1 MRDLKPFITER
12 DGVPVTTSRAV
23 AEQFGKS
30 HKHVLEAIDNLTA
43 QLINAD
49 QELTEPKN
57 RLSTSLS
64 EEAKEEAIAFANSN
78 FEASEYRDSTG
89 RTLPEYLL
97 TRDGFTLLAMGFTGA
112 KALQFKVAYIN
123 AFNRMEMLLR
133 GGISSTALQSIENRL
148 QALEKTAGEGS
159 PEALDKVSEQFL
171 EALQRAIDEGRY
183 ILKPRFKNYDVEPSK
198 VLGLED
204 IGFIAIKTM
213 LAFKLYK
220 EAVKKPLKRLAL
232 WGVLEQSGI
241 NQRRGIVNI
250 KGNKY
255 SVIYIPS
262 DKLKS

>member
-49 QELTEPKN
+49 QGLNEPNFRLVNEEIKDFAELNFTLYEYTDAKG
-57 RLSTSLS
+57 
-64 EEAKEEAIAFANSN
+64 EA
-78 FEASEYRDSTG
+78 R
-89 RTLPEYLL
+89 PEYLL

-133 GGISSTALQSIENRL
+133 GGLSSNALQSIEHRL

-171 EALQRAIDEGRY
+171 EALKRAIDEGRY

-204 IGFIAIKTM
+204 NGFIAIKTM
-213 LAFKLYK
+213 LAYKLYK

-241 NQRRGIVNI
+241 NRRRGIVNI

-262 DKLKS
+262 DKLHSREG

>member
-43 QLINAD
+43 QLISAD
-49 QELTEPKN
+49 QELNEPKN
-57 RLSTSLS
+57 RLVN
-64 EEAKEEAIAFANSN
+64 EEIKDFAELNFTLYEYTDAKGEK
-78 FEASEYRDSTG
+78 R
-89 RTLPEYLL
+89 PEYLL

-133 GGISSTALQSIENRL
+133 GGLSSNALQSIEHRL

-204 IGFIAIKTM
+204 NGFIAIKTM
-213 LAFKLYK
+213 LSYKLYK

-241 NQRRGIVNI
+241 NRRRGIVNI

-262 DKLKS
+262 DKLHSREG

>member
-43 QLINAD
+43 QLISAD
-49 QELTEPKN
+49 QGLNEPNFRLVNEEIKDFAELNFTLYEYTDAKG
-57 RLSTSLS
+57 
-64 EEAKEEAIAFANSN
+64 EA
-78 FEASEYRDSTG
+78 R
-89 RTLPEYLL
+89 PEYLL

-133 GGISSTALQSIENRL
+133 GGLSSNALQSIEHRL

-204 IGFIAIKTM
+204 NGFIAIKTM
-213 LAFKLYK
+213 LAYKLYK

-241 NQRRGIVNI
+241 NRRRGIVNI

-262 DKLKS
+262 DKLHSREG

>member
-23 AEQFGKS
+23 AEQFGKRHDNVTRAIEELITELS
-30 HKHVLEAIDNLTA
+30 ALKNEAA
-43 QLINAD
+43 NALSD
-49 QELTEPKN
+49 TSSADFAEL
-57 RLSTSLS
+57 
-64 EEAKEEAIAFANSN
+64 N
-78 FEASEYRDSTG
+78 FTLYEYTDTQGKPR
-89 RTLPEYLL
+89 PEYLL

-133 GGISSTALQSIENRL
+133 GGLSSNALQSIEHRL

-204 IGFIAIKTM
+204 NGFIAIKTM
-213 LAFKLYK
+213 LAYKLYK

-241 NQRRGIVNI
+241 NRRRGIVNI

-262 DKLKS
+262 DKLHSREG

>member
-30 HKHVLEAIDNLTA
+30 HKHVLEAIENLTA
-43 QLINAD
+43 QLISAD
-49 QELTEPKN
+49 QDSNEPKSRPVN
-57 RLSTSLS
+57 PDFDTSSADFAELNFTLY
-64 EEAKEEAIAFANSN
+64 EYTDAKGEA
-78 FEASEYRDSTG
+78 R
-89 RTLPEYLL
+89 PEYLL
-97 TRDGFTLLAMGFTGA
+97 TRDGFTLLAMGFTGT

-133 GGISSTALQSIENRL
+133 GGLSSTALQSIESRL

-159 PEALDKVSEQFL
+159 SEALDKVSEQFL

-204 IGFIAIKTM
+204 NGFIAIKTM

-241 NQRRGIVNI
+241 NQRRGTVNI